1 MAWWDYRP
9 ICEPTASA
17 DAAVV
22 KRSESPRIAAAGGAL
37 AQGASKALNASVR
50 GRVPVF
56 EHREA
61 VPTPCGGGPLAR
73 LLIRPPQPTP
83 NGRTRGCRVR
93 LAAGR
98 ANRTSPGSRRIRG
111 IRSRLATEF
120 RWDLKV

>member
-83 NGRTRGCRVR
+83 NGRTRAVEC
-93 LAAGR
+93 ASPPAGR
-98 ANRTSPGSRRIRG
+98 IAQVPDPGGSEVSGAVWRRNFDG
-111 IRSRLATEF
+111 I
-120 RWDLKV
+120 